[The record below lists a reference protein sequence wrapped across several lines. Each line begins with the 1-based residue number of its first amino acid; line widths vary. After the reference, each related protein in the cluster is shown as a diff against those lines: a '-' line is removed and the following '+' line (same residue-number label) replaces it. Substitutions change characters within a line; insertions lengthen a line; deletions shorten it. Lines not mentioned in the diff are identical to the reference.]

1 MDIKDLETRV
11 DSFVELG
18 VELRADDDEGA
29 TLRGHAA
36 VFDKLS
42 VEMWG
47 MREKIDSGAFD
58 ESLKKD
64 DVRAFYN
71 HDMSRILG
79 RTSAKTLT
87 LSTDKKGLAFVLDL
101 PRSAADVA
109 ESVDRGDISGMSFGF
124 ITLDEKWEREA
135 GDDGKQ
141 SKKPAIRTLMKV
153 RLIEV
158 SPVVFPAYPQTD
170 VAKRSF
176 EAFLKEQ
183 DAPRRD
189 YQRRQRLLDAA
200 AMGVILHD

>member
-1 MDIKDLETRV
+1 MENLETRI

-47 MREKIDSGAFD
+47 MREKIDPGAFD

-71 HDMSRILG
+71 HDMGRILG
-79 RTSAKTLT
+79 RTSAGTLS
-87 LSTDKKGLAFVLDL
+87 LSTDKRGLAFVLDL
-101 PRSAADVA
+101 PRSATDVA

-135 GDDGKQ
+135 DDNGKP

-158 SPVVFPAYPQTD
+158 SPVVFPADPQPD
-170 VAKRSF
+170 VAKRSYA
-176 EAFLKEQ
+176 AFLKEQ
-183 DAPRRD
+183 DAPRRE
-189 YQRRQRLLDAA
+189 YERRQRLLDAA
-200 AMGVILHD
+200 SMGVILHD